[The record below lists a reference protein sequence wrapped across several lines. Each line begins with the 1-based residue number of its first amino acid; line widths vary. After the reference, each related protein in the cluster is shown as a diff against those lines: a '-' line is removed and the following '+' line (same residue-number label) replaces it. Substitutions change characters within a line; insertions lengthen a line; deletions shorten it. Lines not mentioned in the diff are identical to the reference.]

1 MSPSSLI
8 PREDGTRKLAG
19 LFGAEARAEGDTTAD
34 TFFYYIPGTVSGGCV
49 PAPGRPP
56 RTAVV
61 WSVYGCECVPMSA
74 QLGVLRVSPRVGA
87 GGHQIQNKVR
97 K

>member
-49 PAPGRPP
+49 PAPAGLPGLRWCGLCMAASVCPCLLSSGSCGSARGWGP
-56 RTAVV
+56 GGIKSRT
-61 WSVYGCECVPMSA
+61 
-74 QLGVLRVSPRVGA
+74 R
-87 GGHQIQNKVR
+87 
-97 K
+97 

>member
-1 MSPSSLI
+1 MSPPSLV

-19 LFGAEARAEGDTTAD
+19 LFGTEARAEGDSTAD
-34 TFFYYIPGTVSGGCV
+34 KFFYYIPGTVSGGRV

-56 RTAVV
+56 RGAVV
-61 WSVYGCECVPMSA
+61 RPVSGCECVPRSA
-74 QLGVLRVSPRVGA
+74 QLGVSWVSRGR
-87 GGHQIQNKVR
+87 GRGCQTQNKVR